1 MIGHD
6 DLGAGAHPQV
16 LRAHLDPP
24 GLEALDFPQKDLGVQ
39 DHAVADAADRAG
51 MKNAGGDQVE
61 NELVPAHHQGMPG
74 VVAPLVTHHDLGL
87 FGQKINDL
95 PFTLITP
102 LGAYHYYVRQTVP
115 PFFNHVIF
123 KSTRGQSQKKNAL
136 PEQGIVQAEVLRGRR
151 TAPGERLTYFTLGTN
166 LLG

>member
-1 MIGHD
+1 MPRPVVPIFAVALGLFPGLVQALVIGHD

-39 DHAVADAADRAG
+39 DHAVADAADSAG

-61 NELVPAHHQGMPG
+61 NELVPAHHQGVPG

-87 FGQKINDL
+87 LGQKINNL
-95 PFTLITP
+95 PFTFVTP
-102 LGAYHYYVRQTVP
+102 LGAYHHDVRHLRSS
-115 PFFNHVIF
+115 FFQPSNI
-123 KSTRGQSQKKNAL
+123 
-136 PEQGIVQAEVLRGRR
+136 
-151 TAPGERLTYFTLGTN
+151 
-166 LLG
+166 